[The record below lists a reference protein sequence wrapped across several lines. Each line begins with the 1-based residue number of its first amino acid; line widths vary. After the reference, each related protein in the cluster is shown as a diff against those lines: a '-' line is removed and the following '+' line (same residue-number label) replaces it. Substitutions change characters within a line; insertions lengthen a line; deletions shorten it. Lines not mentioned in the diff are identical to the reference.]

1 MEILLSTFFINKNRV
16 LKNPNIKTTRIMSK
30 KMEAFKRKLAE
41 KRKAQNDVFLAE
53 NQLRENVTVL
63 GSGIQYEVVEEGFGK
78 VHPSIK
84 DWVTAHY
91 HGTLIDGKV
100 FDSSVD
106 RKKTATFKL
115 NNLIQAW
122 QQVVPLMV
130 VGDKWRVVVPP
141 SMGYGERQEG
151 KIPRNSIL
159 IFELELIGI
168 GR

>member
-1 MEILLSTFFINKNRV
+1 
-16 LKNPNIKTTRIMSK
+16 MSE

-41 KRKAQNDVFLAE
+41 KRKAKNAAFLKE
-53 NQLRENVTVL
+53 NKEKENIIVL
-63 GSGIQYEVVEEGFGK
+63 ESGVQYEVLEEGFGK
-78 VHPSIK
+78 IHPSVK

-106 RKKTATFKL
+106 RKKAATFKL

-130 VGDKWRVVVPP
+130 TGDKWRVVVPP
-141 SMGYGERQEG
+141 NMGYGERQEG
-151 KIPRNSIL
+151 KIPSNSIL
-159 IFELELIGI
+159 IFDLELIAI
-168 GR
+168 GK

>member
-1 MEILLSTFFINKNRV
+1 
-16 LKNPNIKTTRIMSK
+16 MSE
-30 KMEAFKRKLAE
+30 KMKAFKRKLAE
-41 KRKAQNDVFLAE
+41 KKKAQNEAFLVE
-53 NQLRENVTVL
+53 NQVKETVKVL
-63 GSGIQYEVVEEGFGK
+63 ECGVQYEVLEEGSGN

-106 RKKTATFKL
+106 RNKAATFKL

-130 VGDKWRVVVPP
+130 TGDKWRLVVPP

-151 KIPRNSIL
+151 KIPSNSIL
-159 IFELELIGI
+159 IFDLELIAI

>member
-1 MEILLSTFFINKNRV
+1 
-16 LKNPNIKTTRIMSK
+16 MSE

-41 KRKAQNDVFLAE
+41 KRKAQNEAFLIA
-53 NQLRENVTVL
+53 NQERATVIVL
-63 GSGIQYEVVEEGFGK
+63 ESGVQYEVLEEGFGK
-78 VHPSIK
+78 VHPSVK

-106 RKKTATFKL
+106 RNKPATFKL

-130 VGDKWRVVVPP
+130 TGDKWRVVVPP

-151 KIPRNSIL
+151 KIPSNSIL
-159 IFELELIGI
+159 IFDLELIAI
-168 GR
+168 GK

>member
-1 MEILLSTFFINKNRV
+1 
-16 LKNPNIKTTRIMSK
+16 MSE
-30 KMEAFKRKLAE
+30 KMKAFKRKSAE
-41 KRKAQNDVFLAE
+41 KKRVQNEAFLTE
-53 NQLRENVTVL
+53 NEAKENVSVL
-63 GSGIQYEVVEEGFGK
+63 SSGIQYEVLEEGSGK
-78 VHPSIK
+78 FHPSIR

-106 RKKTATFKL
+106 RNKAATFKL
-115 NNLIQAW
+115 SNLIQAW
-122 QQVVPLMV
+122 QQIVPLMV
-130 VGDKWRVVVPP
+130 IGDKWRLVVPP

-151 KIPRNSIL
+151 KIPSNSIL

>member
-1 MEILLSTFFINKNRV
+1 
-16 LKNPNIKTTRIMSK
+16 MSE
-30 KMEAFKRKLAE
+30 KMKAFKRKLAA
-41 KRKAQNDVFLAE
+41 KKKIQNEAFLVE
-53 NQLRENVTVL
+53 NQAKENVRVL
-63 GSGIQYEVVEEGFGK
+63 ASGIQYEVLEEGSGK
-78 VHPSIK
+78 VCPNIR

-122 QQVVPLMV
+122 QQIVPLMV
-130 VGDKWRVVVPP
+130 TGDKWRVVVPP

-159 IFELELIGI
+159 IFELELISI
-168 GR
+168 GA

>member
-1 MEILLSTFFINKNRV
+1 MEILLSTFFVNKTPKITSV
-16 LKNPNIKTTRIMSK
+16 MSE
-30 KMEAFKRKLAE
+30 KMKAFKRKLAE
-41 KRKAQNDVFLAE
+41 KKRVQNEAFLTE
-53 NQLRENVTVL
+53 NEAKETVSVL
-63 GSGIQYEVVEEGFGK
+63 SSGIQYEVLEEGSGK
-78 VHPSIK
+78 FHPSTK

-106 RKKTATFKL
+106 RDKMGTFKL

-122 QQVVPLMV
+122 QQTVPLMV
-130 VGDKWRVVVPP
+130 VGDKWRLVVPP

-151 KIPRNSIL
+151 KIPSNSIL

>member
-1 MEILLSTFFINKNRV
+1 
-16 LKNPNIKTTRIMSK
+16 MSE
-30 KMEAFKRKLAE
+30 KMKAFKRKLAE
-41 KRKAQNDVFLAE
+41 KKKAQNEAFLAE
-53 NQLRENVTVL
+53 NQAKETVRVL
-63 GSGIQYEVVEEGFGK
+63 GSGVQYEVLEEGSGK
-78 VHPSIK
+78 VHPSIR

-106 RKKTATFKL
+106 RNKAATFKL

-122 QQVVPLMV
+122 QQIVPLMV
-130 VGDKWRVVVPP
+130 TGDKWRIVVPP

-151 KIPRNSIL
+151 KIPSNSIL
-159 IFELELIGI
+159 IFDLELIAI

>member
-1 MEILLSTFFINKNRV
+1 
-16 LKNPNIKTTRIMSK
+16 MSE
-30 KMEAFKRKLAE
+30 KMKAFKRKLAE
-41 KRKAQNDVFLAE
+41 KKQAQNEAFLKE
-53 NQLRENVTVL
+53 NEAREAVTVL
-63 GSGIQYEVVEEGFGK
+63 GCGVQYEVLEEGTGN
-78 VHPSIK
+78 VHPSIR

-122 QQVVPLMV
+122 QKVVPLMV
-130 VGDKWRVVVPP
+130 VGDKWRLVVPP
-141 SMGYGERQEG
+141 NMGYGERQQG
-151 KIPRNSIL
+151 KIPSNSIL

-168 GR
+168 GA

>member
-1 MEILLSTFFINKNRV
+1 MEILLSTFFINKN
-16 LKNPNIKTTRIMSK
+16 IKTINVMSE
-30 KMEAFKRKLAE
+30 KMKAFKRKLAA
-41 KRKAQNDVFLAE
+41 KKAAQNEAFLAE
-53 NQLRENVTVL
+53 NEARKEVTVL
-63 GSGIQYEVVEEGFGK
+63 GSGVQYEVLEVGSGK
-78 VHPSIK
+78 VHPSIR

-91 HGTLIDGKV
+91 HGTLIDGKI

-115 NNLIQAW
+115 TNLIQAW
-122 QQVVPLMV
+122 QKVVPLMV

-151 KIPRNSIL
+151 KIPSNSIL

-168 GR
+168 GA

>member
-1 MEILLSTFFINKNRV
+1 
-16 LKNPNIKTTRIMSK
+16 
-30 KMEAFKRKLAE
+30 MEAFKRKLAA
-41 KRKAQNDVFLAE
+41 KKKAANEAFFAE
-53 NQLRENVTVL
+53 NQAKENVIVL
-63 GSGIQYEVVEEGFGK
+63 GSGIQYEVLEEGTGK
-78 VHPSIK
+78 VHPSVK

-106 RKKTATFKL
+106 RNKPATFKL

-130 VGDKWRVVVPP
+130 TGDKWRIVVPP

-151 KIPRNSIL
+151 KIPSSSIL
-159 IFELELIGI
+159 IFDLELIAI
-168 GR
+168 GK

>member
-1 MEILLSTFFINKNRV
+1 
-16 LKNPNIKTTRIMSK
+16 MSE
-30 KMEAFKRKLAE
+30 KMKAFKRKLAE
-41 KRKAQNDVFLAE
+41 KKKAQNEAFLAE
-53 NQLRENVTVL
+53 NQAKETVKVL
-63 GSGIQYEVVEEGFGK
+63 GSGVQYEVLEEGSGK
-78 VHPSIK
+78 VHPSIR

-106 RKKTATFKL
+106 RNKAATFKL

-122 QQVVPLMV
+122 QQIVPLMV
-130 VGDKWRVVVPP
+130 TGDKWRIVVPP

-151 KIPRNSIL
+151 KIPSNSIL
-159 IFELELIGI
+159 IFDLELIAI

>member
-1 MEILLSTFFINKNRV
+1 
-16 LKNPNIKTTRIMSK
+16 MSE
-30 KMEAFKRKLAE
+30 KMEAFKRKLAA
-41 KRKAQNDVFLAE
+41 KKKAANEAFFAE
-53 NQLRENVTVL
+53 NQAKENVIVL
-63 GSGIQYEVVEEGFGK
+63 DCGVQYEVLEEGFGK

-106 RKKTATFKL
+106 RNKPATFKL

-130 VGDKWRVVVPP
+130 TGDKWRIVVPP

-151 KIPRNSIL
+151 KIPSSSIL
-159 IFELELIGI
+159 IFDLELIAI
-168 GR
+168 GK

>member
-1 MEILLSTFFINKNRV
+1 
-16 LKNPNIKTTRIMSK
+16 MSE
-30 KMEAFKRKLAE
+30 KMKAFKRKLAE
-41 KRKAQNDVFLAE
+41 KKKAQNEAFLIE
-53 NQLRENVTVL
+53 NESKDTVTVL
-63 GSGIQYEVVEEGFGK
+63 GSGVQYEVLEEGSGN

-84 DWVTAHY
+84 DWVSAHY

-106 RKKTATFKL
+106 RNKVATFKL

-130 VGDKWRVVVPP
+130 AGDKWRVVVPP

-151 KIPRNSIL
+151 KIPSNSIL
-159 IFELELIGI
+159 IFELELIAI

>member
-1 MEILLSTFFINKNRV
+1 MEILLSTFFVNKRTS
-16 LKNPNIKTTRIMSK
+16 KITRIMSE
-30 KMEAFKRKLAE
+30 KMKAFKRKLAE
-41 KRKAQNDVFLAE
+41 KKRIQNEAFLAE
-53 NQLRENVTVL
+53 NQAREKITVL
-63 GSGIQYEVVEEGFGK
+63 GSGIQYEVLEEGSGK
-78 VHPSIK
+78 FHPTIR

-106 RKKTATFKL
+106 RNKMATFKL

-122 QQVVPLMV
+122 QQIVPLMV
-130 VGDKWRVVVPP
+130 IGDKWRLVVPP